1 MKIKITLLLAL
12 VAGLL
17 LTEGCATRSMNTI
30 DPASPEGIPHMV
42 SDKRVLTDP
51 NLNRNVYVVGINDA
65 YTDAGYKKI
74 QIQFYNKTRR
84 AKSFTY
90 RVEWFDAEGMNVGSP
105 MEHRTPTRI
114 EGGQIKT
121 IVIVA
126 TSPKAV
132 DFRVSLLESMD

>member
-1 MKIKITLLLAL
+1 M
-12 VAGLL
+12 
-17 LTEGCATRSMNTI
+17 
-30 DPASPEGIPHMV
+30 
-42 SDKRVLTDP
+42 
-51 NLNRNVYVVGINDA
+51 GINDA

-90 RVEWFDAEGMNVGSP
+90 RVEWFDAEGMNIGSP
-105 MEHRTPTRI
+105 MEHRTPTSI